1 MPRSGLGG
9 ADPGAAE
16 ADILLAKMKG
26 DKVRGD
32 GDQWR
37 AQDPMRPREAN
48 LYAMVIKW
56 R

>member
-1 MPRSGLGG
+1 MPRSVLGG

-16 ADILLAKMKG
+16 ADILLGNMRG
-26 DKVRGD
+26 DKVRSD

-48 LYAMVIKW
+48 LDAMVSKW